1 MRSFR
6 KIRIPAAVVLL
17 LLAVNLGLNYILIPA
32 SYVNFMIHKGVSQ
45 AHDTVFLGTSHGLN
59 GISPKIVEEQSGE
72 KAINLCMGGEYPRDA
87 YYLLKMVCEKSVPKT
102 VVYELDFG
110 YWCTP
115 EGQRGDFNRIY
126 YEMPWSLVKAE
137 YLLAKEWKL
146 DFRAVLFPWFYYRG
160 QFRDVKKIVSLKQS
174 REYRDHEE
182 AVFQLDGY
190 GYMDGFMRNRPIP
203 GEKPEDNLVLWNE
216 EERNEDSFRYF
227 EKMADFCK
235 KKGIRLVVLT
245 TPVPGAAL
253 DKYGENFQEADTFFT
268 EYLEQMGIDYWN
280 YNRPGTR
287 IENFDDSLDAF
298 TDYEGRMSAGQAEA
312 FSVQLVEDIL

>member
-1 MRSFR
+1 M
-6 KIRIPAAVVLL
+6 
-17 LLAVNLGLNYILIPA
+17 
-32 SYVNFMIHKGVSQ
+32 
-45 AHDTVFLGTSHGLN
+45 
-59 GISPKIVEEQSGE
+59 
-72 KAINLCMGGEYPRDA
+72 
-87 YYLLKMVCEKSVPKT
+87 
-102 VVYELDFG
+102 
-110 YWCTP
+110 
-115 EGQRGDFNRIY
+115 
-126 YEMPWSLVKAE
+126 
-137 YLLAKEWKL
+137 
-146 DFRAVLFPWFYYRG
+146 
-160 QFRDVKKIVSLKQS
+160 KKIVSLKQS

-280 YNRPGTR
+280 YNRSGTR

-298 TDYEGRMSAGQAEA
+298 TDYEGHMSAGQAEA